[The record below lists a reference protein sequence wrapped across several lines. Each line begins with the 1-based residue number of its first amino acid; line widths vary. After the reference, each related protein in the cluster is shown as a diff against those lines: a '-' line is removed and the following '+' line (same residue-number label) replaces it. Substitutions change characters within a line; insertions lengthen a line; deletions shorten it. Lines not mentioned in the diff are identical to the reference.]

1 MTIEAAFIEEIENAI
16 AGASP
21 HRRSEML
28 RKVTD
33 LFISDAD
40 EFTGEDVSVFDDVI
54 VRLAAVIEQGTR
66 ALLAKRLAPIRN
78 APPHT
83 IRLLAFDDS
92 IDVAEPV
99 LAQSSRLDDQTLME
113 IARSKG
119 QRHMLAISYRGSLSE
134 AVTEVLV
141 ELGDQEVVLGTVDN
155 HGANISDNGF
165 AILLDRAEGDD
176 VLAELVGSRP
186 EIAPHLLCALVA
198 KASDTVRARLE
209 AAHPGVR
216 TEIRRAVAEAS
227 GRIDVRT
234 LSDWREYSAAL
245 ALVEKL
251 QQTGKLD
258 ERALAAFAKCGD
270 YRETVAAVA
279 LMCNLPLQ
287 FAELAM
293 GRDRSETFLAIARSL
308 GLSASTVY
316 EILLLRAAKGF
327 IARGEVQQRLDRFER
342 LQRATAQQIV
352 AAFRESGQTKTVVP
366 M

>member
-1 MTIEAAFIEEIENAI
+1 MTIDAAFINEIENAI

-28 RKVTD
+28 RKVTE

-40 EFTGEDVSVFDDVI
+40 QFSGEDVSIFDDVI
-54 VRLAAVIEQGTR
+54 VRLSAVIEEAARQ
-66 ALLAKRLAPIRN
+66 LLAKRLAPIRN
-78 APPHT
+78 APPQT

-92 IDVAEPV
+92 FDVAEPV
-99 LAQSSRLDDQTLME
+99 LAQSLRLDDQTLIE
-113 IARSKG
+113 IAKTKG

-155 HGANISDNGF
+155 YGASISDQGF
-165 AILLDRAEGDD
+165 SVLLDRAEGDD
-176 VLAELVGSRP
+176 VLAELVGTRP
-186 EIAPHLLCALVA
+186 EIAPHLVCALVA
-198 KASDTVRARLE
+198 KASDTVRAKLE
-209 AAHPGVR
+209 AAHPAAR
-216 TEIRRAVAEAS
+216 TEIRQAVAKAS
-227 GRIDVRT
+227 GRVDVRP

-251 QQTGKLD
+251 HQAGKLD

-270 YRETVAAVA
+270 YRETVAALA

-287 FAELAM
+287 FVELSM
-293 GRDRSETFLAIARSL
+293 GRDRSETLLAIAKSL
-308 GLSASTVY
+308 NLSASTVN
-316 EILLLRAAKGF
+316 EILLLRAARGA
-327 IARGEVQQRLDRFER
+327 IADGEISQRLARFER

-352 AAFRESGQTKTVVP
+352 AAFRVSGQTKTAIP
-366 M
+366 T